1 MAERVLAV
9 LAAALGVA
17 AGVLGV
23 WGTQANSERQ
33 DLETTTDSLVEERD
47 QLNSDLAGAQDRIDE
62 LEAELA
68 TATTTTTPDEPSD
81 EPGGG
86 GLPGEPTYLNELEPV
101 SGTADTRETELGGQ
115 RYRNVVRQDLL
126 DCSDP
131 AQVEYNLGAGYSRF
145 TALAGLHD
153 TVVDTTDIWRFVVT
167 TVDGQGEHIV
177 FQQEVQFAQLV
188 QVDISVAGAQRLR
201 LSIEEVDT
209 PNESSNCYSD
219 DSPGTWADPQLT

>member
-47 QLNSDLAGAQDRIDE
+47 QLSSDLAGAQDRIDE
-62 LEAELA
+62 LEAEMA
-68 TATTTTTPDEPSD
+68 TTTTTTPDEPSD
-81 EPGGG
+81 DPGGG
-86 GLPGEPTYLNELEPV
+86 GLPGEPIYLNELEPV
-101 SGTADTRETELGGQ
+101 AGTADTRETELGGQ

-126 DCSDP
+126 DCSAP
-131 AQVEYNLGAGYSRF
+131 AQVEYNLGEGYSRF

-167 TVDGQGEHIV
+167 TVDGQGEHIA
-177 FQQEVQFAQLV
+177 FQQEVQFAQPV
-188 QVDISVAGAQRLR
+188 QVDISVTGAQRLR